1 MTVTKQQ
8 YPEIPNGWQLVPIE
22 PTIEMIRAATHDS
35 VCFGTKAVY
44 QAMIAAAPKLGGE

>member
-1 MTVTKQQ
+1 MTIKNADMPVVLA
-8 YPEIPNGWQLVPIE
+8 GWQLVPIE

-44 QAMIAAAPKLGGE
+44 QAMLAAAPKPKDE